1 MAKWILNCAVVLGF
15 LLTGLSVEAAEVPG
29 KVIYKMP
36 SGELVR
42 RDVTLDV
49 PPRGEGKVIWKTAN
63 YRVES
68 HAFKTKKHLGK
79 TIFSVL
85 FLDVPG
91 APEGTAMALVGT
103 YLRGSNEVIYYG
115 DVYGKHMDES
125 PTSQDQADRL
135 LDEVLGQTSFQHDD
149 NKDWHFAGGFKFG
162 KVLAQ

>member
-1 MAKWILNCAVVLGF
+1 MLKHIASLALVLGIA
-15 LLTGLSVEAAEVPG
+15 LSSTLAQAAEVPG

-49 PPRGEGKVIWKTAN
+49 PPRGEGKVVWKTAN

-68 HAFKTKKHLGK
+68 HAFKTKKHLGR

-85 FLDVPG
+85 FLNVPG
-91 APEGTAMALVGT
+91 APEGTAMALVGS

-115 DVYGKHMDES
+115 DIYGKHLEGDSSGNSS
-125 PTSQDQADRL
+125 PDSM
-135 LDEVLGQTSFQHDD
+135 LDELLQSATFQHEGES
-149 NKDWHFAGGFKFG
+149 DWHYAGGFKFG
-162 KVLAQ
+162 KSIGK